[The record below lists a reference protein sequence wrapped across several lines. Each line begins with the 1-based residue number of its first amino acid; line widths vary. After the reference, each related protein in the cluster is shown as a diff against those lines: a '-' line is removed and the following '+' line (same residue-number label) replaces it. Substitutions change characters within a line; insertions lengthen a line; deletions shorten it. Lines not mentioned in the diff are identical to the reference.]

1 MAKKQDKKFIKVRDS
16 VRKYVRM
23 KQMIGGPRSTYAKMI
38 GQEYN
43 GVKNVDLSEMDV
55 DRVLRGI
62 DKVSALL
69 DDLRKELLE

>member
-1 MAKKQDKKFIKVRDS
+1 MAKKQDNKFIKARDS

-23 KQMIGGPRSTYAKMI
+23 KQMIGGPRSTYSKMI

-69 DDLRKELLE
+69 DDLRKEILE